1 MVAEKAASTTYK
13 RFLNC
18 MGIFLFAIGLAFVQP
33 FVFHMLNWLKMW
45 NFTCE
50 ISHVKETR
58 DSESASLTDYMAYF
72 NDYW

>member
-33 FVFHMLNWLKMW
+33 FVFHMLN
-45 NFTCE
+45 
-50 ISHVKETR
+50 
-58 DSESASLTDYMAYF
+58 
-72 NDYW
+72 